1 MSEYTAL
8 VARISE
14 SLTELE
20 RLVERAVDLGD
31 KALRT
36 GDDGYWD
43 GVALNL
49 HGFYTG
55 VEQILADIA
64 RTVDESQP
72 TGPDWHRDLLLQ
84 MSAEVPDVRPPV
96 IARATRHCLDE
107 YRGFRHVVRNVY
119 VFNLRPSR
127 VQEIVADLPACLTA
141 VRGDLHNFAAFLRQL
156 GSPAE

>member
-1 MSEYTAL
+1 MSEFSAL
-8 VARISE
+8 VARIGE
-14 SLTELE
+14 SLAELE
-20 RLVERAVDLGD
+20 RLVERATQLGD

-64 RTVDESQP
+64 RTIDENLP

-84 MSAEVPDVRPPV
+84 MSAEIPDARPPV
-96 IARATRHCLDE
+96 IARDTRYCLDE

-119 VFNLRPSR
+119 AFHLRPSR
-127 VQEIVADLPACLTA
+127 VQELVADLPACFAAVSHDLTS
-141 VRGDLHNFAAFLRQL
+141 FAAFLRQL
-156 GSPAE
+156 AGSAE